1 MEGKF
6 TSVHDAL
13 YQKPSTHPLL
23 STGLN
28 PHIQKFM
35 ERKAPKPIAIR
46 TANHVREDVSIVHYP
61 KPELKDTVILKN
73 MNMRMAIK
81 DDKLPVPI
89 EKKKIWGRVKSDITS
104 GHENL
109 YERSYY

>member
-1 MEGKF
+1 
-6 TSVHDAL
+6 
-13 YQKPSTHPLL
+13 
-23 STGLN
+23 
-28 PHIQKFM
+28 
-35 ERKAPKPIAIR
+35 
-46 TANHVREDVSIVHYP
+46 
-61 KPELKDTVILKN
+61 

-81 DDKLPVPI
+81 DEKLPVPI